1 MKTHPMRLVTIVC
14 EALAREPVK
23 QLLVETGAHGYTLFP
38 VEGAGA
44 QGARVADI
52 EEYGNV
58 QMQVIVPPDVAEA
71 LLERLQ
77 QDFFPR
83 FAMVAYESEV
93 RVLRQDKF

>member
-44 QGARVADI
+44 QGAHRKSR
-52 EEYGNV
+52 GN
-58 QMQVIVPPDVAEA
+58 
-71 LLERLQ
+71 
-77 QDFFPR
+77 
-83 FAMVAYESEV
+83 
-93 RVLRQDKF
+93 RQ